1 MTYTYIVNPTKLN
14 ACTARK
20 EKFIIKQIK
29 KTSDVNE
36 ANRLIEE
43 GWVVVDL
50 NLNEILLALH
60 SYDDKIINQDHQ

>member
-1 MTYTYIVNPTKLN
+1 MRYS
-14 ACTARK
+14 ARK
-20 EKFIIKQIK
+20 EKFMIKQIK
-29 KTSDVNE
+29 KTSDINE

-60 SYDDKIINQDHQ
+60 SHDTNFTNQNHQ